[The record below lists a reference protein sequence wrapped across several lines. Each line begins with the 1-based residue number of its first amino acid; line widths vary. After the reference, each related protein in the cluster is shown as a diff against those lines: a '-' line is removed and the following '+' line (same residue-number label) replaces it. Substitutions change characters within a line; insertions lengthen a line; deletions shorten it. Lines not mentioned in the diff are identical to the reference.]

1 MSVKGWVQKCEEQEE
16 REGWVKKD
24 AGQRDMVAHALCF
37 SGPSLPH
44 WIATTSSE
52 SPLGPIPARST

>member
-24 AGQRDMVAHALCF
+24 AGQTGMVAQALDLVGHRCLI
-37 SGPSLPH
+37 GLPPR
-44 WIATTSSE
+44 AAK
-52 SPLGPIPARST
+52 PD